1 MPQKPWRNLVGWLGD
16 EQTMFWSLSR
26 WGDDEDDDDSKS
38 LELSEEDDADQQKI
52 RKQVN
57 FPPEIERSDIHP
69 STLVT
74 KVSRAIQK
82 RIARLDVHKEKLDA
96 IPAKTDVQTKSLC
109 GSLFCV
115 PWWWCLA
122 QITTM
127 YWC

>member
-1 MPQKPWRNLVGWLGD
+1 MSQKPWNISGWLGD
-16 EQTMFWSLSR
+16 SPLSPQ
-26 WGDDEDDDDSKS
+26 GDNEDDEDSKS
-38 LELSEEDDADQQKI
+38 LDLSEEDDADQQKI

-96 IPAKTDVQTKSLC
+96 IPTKTDVQTKTLC
-109 GSLFCV
+109 GNVFWV
-115 PWWWCLA
+115 PWWWWWWCLP
-122 QITTM
+122 QIAKL
-127 YWC
+127 